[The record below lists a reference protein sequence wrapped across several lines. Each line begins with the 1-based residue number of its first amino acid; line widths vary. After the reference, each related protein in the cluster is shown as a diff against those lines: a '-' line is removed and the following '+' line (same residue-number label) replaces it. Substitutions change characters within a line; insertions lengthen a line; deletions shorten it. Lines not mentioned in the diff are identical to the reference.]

1 MSGKT
6 GRGFRGVRGNFN
18 GSRKCGAPAAPRFG
32 GGFWWQV
39 GRTERGEVN
48 AHTYA
53 RKSEHAKPQNA
64 RTEKQDPWMENPEC
78 RNADSELGMLE
89 SRIRNP
95 GSVDGESGIQ
105 DLESRSGIVDSG
117 IQDP

>member
-1 MSGKT
+1 
-6 GRGFRGVRGNFN
+6 
-18 GSRKCGAPAAPRFG
+18 
-32 GGFWWQV
+32 
-39 GRTERGEVN
+39 
-48 AHTYA
+48 
-53 RKSEHAKPQNA
+53 
-64 RTEKQDPWMENPEC
+64 MENPEC
-78 RNADSELGMLE
+78 RIADSGLGMLE